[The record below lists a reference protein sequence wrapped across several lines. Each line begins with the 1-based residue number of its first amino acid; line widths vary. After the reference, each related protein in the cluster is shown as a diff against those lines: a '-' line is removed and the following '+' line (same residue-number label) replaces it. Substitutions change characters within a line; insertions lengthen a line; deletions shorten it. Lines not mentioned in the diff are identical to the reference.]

1 MKKMKKFDVS
11 LEMVTMTKEGQLMMK
26 NTMPVTVLA
35 NDKGG
40 AILAGLDVG
49 QAVSRSANCSSGAVA
64 IYFRVIAA
72 TEKATH

>member
-1 MKKMKKFDVS
+1 MKKFDVF

-35 NDKGG
+35 DDRGG

-49 QAVSRSANCSSGAVA
+49 QAVSRSANCSNGEVA
-64 IYFRVIAA
+64 IYFRATAV
-72 TEKATH
+72 TEKVTL